1 MTKKILFLVSVAA
14 LVIGVSIFAVPSISH
29 AVLITSVNVTVGGV
43 TYCDSTQACAN
54 KIWNLSGG
62 VNLTAPG
69 QALVLTQNQPGGVG
83 AGTFNF
89 DTSEPVG
96 HGFCQAGNPCNT
108 VVVVNGI
115 TLFSTTAGTA
125 LSNNNNDSGLTTH
138 QEAADWGAAVAT
150 VSNLRLWLGYAD
162 TAHGALTGPQEPC
175 ADTADNDCL
184 PGTGAVGS
192 PWSNGPAGT
201 IFLGAPVAAAVGGGC
216 DRAGPTGGTPCFD
229 GGALR
234 IETVVTPEP
243 STLLLLGTGLV
254 GLSAWARRRQRDSRK

>member
-1 MTKKILFLVSVAA
+1 MTKKILFLVSVVA

-89 DTSEPVG
+89 DSSEPTG

-150 VSNLRLWLGYAD
+150 VSGLRLWLAYAD
-162 TAHGALTGPQEPC
+162 TAHATEPC
-175 ADTADNDCL
+175 SDADANCL
-184 PGTGAVGS
+184 PENPWQGS
-192 PWSNGPAGT
+192 PGT
-201 IFLGAPVAAAVGGGC
+201 TFLGAPVTTAAGAGC
-216 DRAGPTGGTPCFD
+216 DRAGITSCFD
-229 GGALR
+229 AGALR
-234 IETVVTPEP
+234 IEIVATTPEP
-243 STLLLLGTGLV
+243 STLLLLGTGIV